1 MPTSIIGKNNGGG
14 RNGGDGGGGVCEG
27 EPYGS
32 ELFASC
38 GSERAE
44 KVNILL
50 VTCAHAASS
59 NLRGDHGLSKSDEL

>member
-1 MPTSIIGKNNGGG
+1 M
-14 RNGGDGGGGVCEG
+14 DGGGGVCEG

-50 VTCAHAASS
+50 VTCAHPASS